1 MRKIP
6 STMSTQ
12 HPDNVILPLWA
23 GEDIIE
29 GEDEVHEVHFAFNE
43 LNCEEQMWDWE
54 GKDVDPNFMRKLFVN
69 YPDFFEEHI
78 IGQDF
83 FITYR
88 VPNPSIEGVEKK
100 GLIEALESI
109 PRCYDLAK
117 SFYKRNVHPPI
128 SEVILPLTTNYLEL
142 IRVRSYYAKMIVGKE
157 KSQVSDVE
165 DLPVESWVG
174 GFHPKH
180 IEIIP
185 LIEDLDSLCKIDTI
199 LTKYIQISK
208 PNYLRVFLARSDPA
222 LNYGLI
228 PAVLLAKIALSKMQK
243 ISDRFGVKLYPII
256 GTGSSPFRGHLTPE
270 NIGNFLQE
278 YIGVRT
284 VTVQSALKYD
294 YDISSVQQTIA
305 ILNKELKKSDPK
317 VMTMNEEDLIKEIIT
332 IFKNNYQQK
341 IEKLASI
348 INSIA
353 RFVPRRRAR
362 KLHIGLF
369 GYSRQIGKTQ
379 LPRAISFTAAMYSLG
394 MPPEL
399 VSAGVLA
406 ELSEPQWKLLD
417 EYYVNWRRD
426 LSSASDFVNWQNL
439 NYLLGEK
446 EIVQKITDRFKL
458 GEVIPKIMEDLEI
471 LEETVDFRLGPK
483 TLNNRKHANITNNIL
498 LSMAENDK
506 DEINN
511 HIIEAARIRHSL
523 G

>member
-1 MRKIP
+1 
-6 STMSTQ
+6 
-12 HPDNVILPLWA
+12 
-23 GEDIIE
+23 
-29 GEDEVHEVHFAFNE
+29 
-43 LNCEEQMWDWE
+43 
-54 GKDVDPNFMRKLFVN
+54 
-69 YPDFFEEHI
+69 
-78 IGQDF
+78 
-83 FITYR
+83 
-88 VPNPSIEGVEKK
+88 
-100 GLIEALESI
+100 
-109 PRCYDLAK
+109 
-117 SFYKRNVHPPI
+117 
-128 SEVILPLTTNYLEL
+128 
-142 IRVRSYYAKMIVGKE
+142 
-157 KSQVSDVE
+157 
-165 DLPVESWVG
+165 
-174 GFHPKH
+174 
-180 IEIIP
+180 
-185 LIEDLDSLCKIDTI
+185 
-199 LTKYIQISK
+199 
-208 PNYLRVFLARSDPA
+208 LARSDPA